1 MAAHQKK
8 PQAPTLSRLVSTT
21 LHGLSPIQTIM
32 KMAENDHLR
41 TLGLDPSTVIS
52 FGGGWCDHEAPEA
65 LRAAY
70 QRIIADPGLFHKSGR
85 YSSIKGSHA
94 CREQLCAFEHKIYH
108 VSNLGPENILLGHS
122 STQLFHDILRV
133 LCDPGDT
140 VLFLDPA
147 YANYFNA
154 VRCALPTSSWQ
165 FLSALNPQTWKYL
178 SDPQHILAILDDLC
192 QQNPRCK
199 ALVVTVPDNP
209 TSQIPSDAFLDA
221 AAQILSDH
229 GRFLILDFAYKA
241 LWFHMMPGCF
251 SWSPQDHPNV
261 VMLHSNS
268 KWLSSLGRR
277 FGWVEAD
284 TAVITGL
291 EKINES
297 VLLSPDTLHSMTTAR
312 FLEETLADGT
322 LATYIDDTRTLY
334 KTTASILLK
343 AIDAHLGWPRLAP
356 AGGLYTVSPIPGDT
370 PLFDFVDNLL
380 REQGVLV
387 IPGAGFGPSMEHAV
401 RLSYGPLCRTPE
413 KIREGIERIGAFCN
427 KK

>member
-8 PQAPTLSRLVSTT
+8 PQAPRLSRLVQTT
-21 LHGLSPIQTIM
+21 LQGLSPIQTIM
-32 KMAENDHLR
+32 KMAENQHLHS
-41 TLGLDPSTVIS
+41 LGLDPNTVIS
-52 FGGGWCDHEAPEA
+52 FGGGWCDHEAPET

-70 QRIIADPGLFHKSGR
+70 RQIVTDPALFHRSGR

-94 CREQLCAFEHKIYH
+94 CREQLAALEHAIYH
-108 VSNLGPENILLGHS
+108 VPHLDPENILLGHS

-140 VLFLDPA
+140 VMFLDPT

-154 VRCALPTSSWQ
+154 VRCALPTSSWE
-165 FLSALNPQTWKYL
+165 FLPALDPKTWSYL
-178 SDPQHILAILDDLC
+178 PDPDHALSILEHLC
-192 QQNPRCK
+192 QSNPRCK
-199 ALVVTVPDNP
+199 ALVVAVPDNP

-221 AAQILSDH
+221 TAQILADH
-229 GRFLILDFAYKA
+229 GRCLILDFAYKA
-241 LWFHMMPGCF
+241 LWFQAMPRCF

-284 TAVITGL
+284 AAVIAGL

-322 LATYIDDTRTLY
+322 LPFYIEATRKLY
-334 KTTASILLK
+334 KATADILLK
-343 AIDAHLGWPRLAP
+343 AMDKHLGWPRLTP
-356 AGGLYTVSPIPGDT
+356 AGGLYTCSPIPGDI
-370 PLFDFVDNLL
+370 PPFEFVDDLL
-380 REQGVLV
+380 RDQGVLV
-387 IPGAGFGPSMEHAV
+387 IPGAGFGPSMEHGV
-401 RLSYGPLCRTPE
+401 RFSYGPLCRTPE
-413 KIREGIERIGAFCN
+413 KINEGIERIGVFCN
-427 KK
+427 K